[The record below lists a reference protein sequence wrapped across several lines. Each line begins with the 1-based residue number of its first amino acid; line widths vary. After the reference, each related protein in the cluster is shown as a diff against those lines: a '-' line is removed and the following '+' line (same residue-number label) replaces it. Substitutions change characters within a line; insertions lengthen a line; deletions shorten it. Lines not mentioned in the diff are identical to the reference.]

1 MIKKYASLFILVFIA
16 AFAEVNAQDAPVVTF
31 NIPYQNNLKYNRFLF
46 NPAFSFV
53 REDNTYVSLYHRNQ
67 WVQFD
72 DSPKV
77 YMLTYTGRF
86 SDKSGLGFGLFQQN
100 IGVITSF
107 GGVANYSYNVKF
119 KERMNLTV
127 GFNIAYYNSGVNKS
141 RTVTGEPDPLIMELG
156 NNSLLSIKPGIN
168 FNYKDFDLGV
178 YAENVIDYDFKSDGM
193 AKEYTDKT
201 YSAHLMYTHKMV
213 TLKDLFQD
221 SDFTLGIRGRMS
233 EEYGFALNGSL
244 VVNFPRL
251 GWVQTSIDD
260 FYGIGIG
267 AGFHFTKR
275 LSLGYTYERTVKD
288 GLVNLGP
295 THEIVM
301 AFKLKDKISIRERNK
316 AANDTL
322 ALLDEEVRD
331 SIAAEKAVA
340 KQKDTADSDFAS
352 DAEIEKLRMEL
363 DEDSQYLLDALIK
376 EDSIAKLQ
384 KSDFERKMK
393 NLKEY
398 AQREKEAKELR
409 AKTETLNLKR
419 LDPGEEALEDPQTVE
434 DLKKAR
440 SGYYVVSKPANS
452 KNDKEVLIERH
463 ETFTEAANAL
473 EKKKAEGK
481 EKNPYLV
488 HVEDTSESEIEVLK
502 KTEKENEAKNRNTGE
517 GSQSK
522 SVSQKNNKNQ
532 STKPKTNQNVQEP
545 SKTSNVAVSK
555 PATPAAT
562 TPPTKIKSAED
573 LSTEQEIKE
582 YFSAKTDKIRQTPK
596 RENALLIKDVEPGYY
611 VIANVFSEQE
621 NTDKFLKKMKDRGVQ
636 ADYFMNPANG
646 FRYVYLKKHSSW
658 REALISYYSN
668 VNNTYFET
676 VWLMS
681 INVN

>member
-1 MIKKYASLFILVFIA
+1 MIKNYYSLFLLVLAA
-16 AFAEVNAQDAPVVTF
+16 AFTKVNAQDAPVVTF

-77 YMLTYTGRF
+77 YMLSYTGRF
-86 SDKSGLGFGLFQQN
+86 SDKSGLGFGIYQQN

-107 GGVANYSYNVKF
+107 GGVANYSYNVRF

-127 GFNIAYYNSGVNKS
+127 GFNLAYYNSGVNKD

-178 YAENVIDYDFKSDGM
+178 YAENVIDYDFKSNGM

-221 SDFTLGIRGRMS
+221 SDFTLGLRGRMS
-233 EEYGFALNGSL
+233 EEYGFTLNGSL
-244 VVNFPRL
+244 IVNFPRL
-251 GWVQTSIDD
+251 GWVQTSVDD

-275 LSLGYTYERTVKD
+275 LSLGYTFERTVKD

-301 AFKLKDKISIRERNK
+301 AFRLKDKITIRERNK
-316 AANDTL
+316 VAGDTL
-322 ALLDEEVRD
+322 ALIDEKVTD
-331 SIAAEKAVA
+331 SIAEETKAALKKKDTVDTNFEKA
-340 KQKDTADSDFAS
+340 
-352 DAEIEKLRMEL
+352 AEIEKLRLEL

-376 EDSIAKLQ
+376 EDSIAQIK
-384 KSDFERKMK
+384 KADFERKVQ

-398 AQREKEAKELR
+398 AQREKEVKELR
-409 AKTETLNLKR
+409 AKTEMLNLKR
-419 LDPGEEALEDPQTVE
+419 LDPGEEGVEEPQTVE
-434 DLKKAR
+434 ELKKAK
-440 SGYYVVSKPANS
+440 SGYYVVSKPENS

-463 ETFTEAANAL
+463 ETFTEAANAI

-488 HVEDTSESEIEVLK
+488 HVEDVSESEIEGLK
-502 KTEKENEAKNRNTGE
+502 KTEKENEAK
-517 GSQSK
+517 SK
-522 SVSQKNNKNQ
+522 SGASAEKNNKNQ
-532 STKPKTNQNVQEP
+532 TTKTKQNEKQL
-545 SKTSNVAVSK
+545 SKTTDLAKPVATGK
-555 PATPAAT
+555 
-562 TPPTKIKSAED
+562 KIKSAED

-582 YFSAKTDKIRQTPK
+582 YFSAKTDKIRQAPK
-596 RENALLIKDVEPGYY
+596 KENALLIKDVEPGYY

-621 NTDKFLKKMKDRGVQ
+621 NTDKFIKKLKDRGIQ
-636 ADYFMNPANG
+636 AHFFLNPANG
-646 FRYVYLKKHSSW
+646 FRYVYLRKHSSW
-658 REALISYYSN
+658 RDALISYYSN